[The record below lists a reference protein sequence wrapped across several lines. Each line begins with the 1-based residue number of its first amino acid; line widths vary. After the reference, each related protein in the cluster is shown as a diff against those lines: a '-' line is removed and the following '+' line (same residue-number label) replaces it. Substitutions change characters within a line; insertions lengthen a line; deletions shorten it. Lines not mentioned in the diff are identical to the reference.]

1 MTDRDPR
8 NASPRDDGELIDS
21 ADDLPTPS
29 QGGTSGGGMQREIG
43 ARDEDKTA
51 LGGDPTPTSVHKG
64 DRPDQGDEPTLPNR
78 TGGGDAPARDGPAPR
93 RT

>member
-1 MTDRDPR
+1 MADPR
-8 NASPRDDGELIDS
+8 LTPDNDDQLIDD
-21 ADDLPTPS
+21 ADRLPTPS
-29 QGGTSGGGMQREIG
+29 HGGSSGGTLQREIG

-64 DRPDQGDEPTLPNR
+64 DHPNGGDAPNLPNR
-78 TGGGDAPARDGPAPR
+78 DGGGRAPARDGPKPR